1 MDTPKNAEVMRHYVE
16 AWERNDSEAAMEM
29 WAEDIVHHV
38 PGRSPLAGDFSGKS
52 IFLDHYG
59 KVFAELGGTIEVV
72 EVRDVLVGEEHA
84 VALVKERAVRGERS
98 LTFHRV
104 VVYRIAGGEIV
115 ETWSHDY
122 DLYALDEFWS

>member
-1 MDTPKNAEVMRHYVE
+1 MDTPENTEVMRRYVE
-16 AWERNDSEAAMEM
+16 AWESNDSEGAMAL
-29 WAEDIVHHV
+29 WADDIVHHV

-52 IFLDHYG
+52 AFLDHYG
-59 KVFAELGGTIEVV
+59 RVFGELGGTIEVI
-72 EVRDVLVGEEHA
+72 EVRDVLVSEVHA

-104 VVYRIAGGEIV
+104 VVYRIEGGKIA